1 MVRKQHLSTAAGL
14 NERKRSLIGNVS
26 NSLSEQIISQKRRQ
40 QERMTVIM
48 DTGIATKCIY
58 GNHKKF
64 EGDRTGAISF
74 PIYQTATY
82 AHPAVGQ
89 STGYDYSRLQNPTRE
104 QLEKIVASLE
114 GGLDALAFSS
124 GMAAITTLME
134 IFKPGDHIISEA
146 DLYGGSIRLF
156 DHINQKNGIEFS
168 RINFAEEDP
177 ENYIKEN
184 TKAIYIET
192 PTNPMMNVID
202 IRKTAELAKKHNL
215 LLIVDNTFLSP
226 YFQRPFELGADII
239 LHSGTTFLSG
249 HNDTL
254 AGFIVVNTPELSE
267 KLRYIIKTTGAGLA
281 PFDSWLVLRGIKT
294 LPIRMEKAQE
304 NAQAI
309 VEFLL
314 QEKKVKNVYYPGIPG
329 TNNYEVCKSQ
339 ASGFGSM
346 LTFEVESKE
355 LALHILESLKLIP
368 FAESLGGVETLIT
381 YPTTQTHADVPEE
394 IRIKNG
400 ITDSVLRLSAGIED
414 KKDLIADLKQAI
426 DSFRE

>member
-48 DTGIATKCIY
+48 NTGIATKCIY
-58 GNHKKF
+58 GNHEKF

-239 LHSGTTFLSG
+239 LHSGTKFLSG

-346 LTFEVESKE
+346 LTFEVESKA

-426 DSFRE
+426 DSFGE